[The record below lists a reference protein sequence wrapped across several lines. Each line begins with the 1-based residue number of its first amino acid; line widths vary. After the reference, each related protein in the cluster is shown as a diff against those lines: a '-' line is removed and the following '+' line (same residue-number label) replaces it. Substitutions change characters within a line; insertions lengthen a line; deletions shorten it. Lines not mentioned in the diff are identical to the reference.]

1 MHEAITRML
10 AKYEPKSVDDSV
22 RALREIIQE
31 VALLG
36 LWRAKFFEHAAFYGG
51 TALRILYGLD
61 RFSEDLDFS
70 LLKPAPDFDLKRF
83 TSSLEEELL
92 AFGFN
97 VRVEMVDKAVESAV
111 QSAFLKANTR
121 NELLVIEAG
130 EEIAGR
136 ISAGRMLKVKLEV
149 DTDPPPGFATGTRY
163 LLNPIP
169 FAVRSYSLPDLF
181 AGKMHAILFRRWKN
195 RVKGRDWY
203 DLVWYAA
210 NHPHLHLTHLEQR
223 MRQTGHWS
231 GSQQLSST
239 AFTDLLHEA
248 IDRLDVDQARRDVA
262 PFVKDQKMLA
272 IWSHDFFRDV
282 AGRIR
287 ISKTPPP
294 SPVGWDRQ
302 P

>member
-1 MHEAITRML
+1 MHEAVTRML

-70 LLKPAPDFDLKRF
+70 LLTPSPDFNLARY
-83 TSSLEEELL
+83 TASLEEELQ

-121 NELLVIEAG
+121 NELLIIEAG
-130 EEIAGR
+130 EELTGQVAAGQV
-136 ISAGRMLKVKLEV
+136 LKVKIEV
-149 DTDPPPGFATGTRY
+149 DTDPPPGFSTQTRY
-163 LLNPIP
+163 LLQPIP

-181 AGKMHAILFRRWKN
+181 AGKMHAIIFRKWKN

-210 NHPHLHLTHLEQR
+210 NHPHLNLAHLEQR

-231 GSQQLSST
+231 GDKSLSQV
-239 AFTDLLHEA
+239 AFTDLLFEA
-248 IDRLDVDQARRDVA
+248 IDRLNVNQARKDVA
-262 PFVKDQKMLA
+262 PFVKDQQMLA
-272 IWSHDFFRDV
+272 LWSHDFFRDV
-282 AGRIR
+282 ASRI
-287 ISKTPPP
+287 KAE
-294 SPVGWDRQ
+294 G
-302 P
+302 